1 MCSGKGRLFCCCD
14 LGATQNPF
22 PLRLSVLSLSR
33 LLRFIMSSSSLT
45 DEVVKIR
52 WLGFLIW
59 QSIAS
64 AVIHLSSSLLLH
76 RLGRGSSSAAAIL
89 FSFLAFH
96 LSLLLLSLALF
107 LLSTPHPDL
116 SASLPDLAAA
126 TLRASLKSIVGGFSR
141 PSFTAD
147 FAHRARRSFASGV
160 FLLVCGVAGFLSVV
174 AVCGNS
180 EVVDGAS
187 LVGLGL
193 RGLVFGLVYG
203 LHYVYRRRWILKFP
217 IIQAS
222 DRKSFLFS
230 MCCLLGIYLCSLV
243 DLAPP
248 LIPLWLKN
256 VLIFLHVTRQLSGY
270 NLCPKVDSACI
281 YASDRLI
288 ICCFLDWFDLQR
300 PLFYSFKIGLSQS
313 LKRAL
318 KLSVQAYVSSVI
330 LIFFLPDQLKNKSMI
345 GELIIQQLRFYIA
358 ILTVSICWELS
369 YHLLQDVHTR
379 RCIFAPPQGSAAA
392 ETNPSEILLE
402 TLEQSSPRSL
412 IQYLAYLDLCLV
424 TESNVEPWRRA
435 AFFEETGETYQRTI
449 NVCLRPIEQ
458 LASGLAEGLEGFS
471 VNRSDLLSKQLN
483 SPVDIQ
489 VDSRLHE
496 ALNDFQV
503 LCSIRIMEI
512 FFISVNTPYL
522 ICSWCA
528 RALGALTARSHS
540 EDRYGVAQL
549 TGCNKAVVSTL
560 LSCLLAVEASVGKK
574 TSVQLAHMLGP
585 ANIRWAT
592 VNTGKRDA
600 VPALT
605 TKKRGAALHA
615 KAYAMADVLKTSIYQ
630 VVSAF
635 QTDMKANAKA
645 SVLEKNWVAEGK
657 PIYGTRE
664 ILIQKLH
671 LFLDYH
677 AV

>member
-1 MCSGKGRLFCCCD
+1 
-14 LGATQNPF
+14 
-22 PLRLSVLSLSR
+22 
-33 LLRFIMSSSSLT
+33 MSSSSLP
-45 DEVVKIR
+45 DEVVKNR

-76 RLGRGSSSAAAIL
+76 RLGRGPSSAAAIL

-107 LLSTPHPDL
+107 LLSTPHPDP

-126 TLRASLKSIVGGFSR
+126 TLRASLKSLVGGFSR

-147 FAHRARRSFASGV
+147 FAHRARRSLASGV

-174 AVCGNS
+174 AVCGNA
-180 EVVDGAS
+180 EVVDGES
-187 LVGLGL
+187 LVGVGL

-217 IIQAS
+217 II
-222 DRKSFLFS
+222 
-230 MCCLLGIYLCSLV
+230 
-243 DLAPP
+243 
-248 LIPLWLKN
+248 
-256 VLIFLHVTRQLSGY
+256 
-270 NLCPKVDSACI
+270 
-281 YASDRLI
+281 
-288 ICCFLDWFDLQR
+288 QR

-345 GELIIQQLRFYIA
+345 GKFIVQQLRFYIG

-369 YHLLQDVHTR
+369 HHLLQDVHTR

-412 IQYLAYLDLCLV
+412 VQYLAYLDLCIV
-424 TESNVEPWRRA
+424 TESNAEPWRRA

-471 VNRSDLLSKQLN
+471 INRSDLLSKQLN

-489 VDSRLHE
+489 LDSRLHE
-496 ALNDFQV
+496 ALNDFQ
-503 LCSIRIMEI
+503 
-512 FFISVNTPYL
+512 

-560 LSCLLAVEASVGKK
+560 LSCLLAVEACVGKK
-574 TSVQLAHMLGP
+574 TSAQLAHMLGP

-605 TKKRGAALHA
+605 SKKRGAALHA
-615 KAYAMADVLKTSIYQ
+615 KAYAMADVLKTSMYQ

-635 QTDMKANAKA
+635 QTDMQANAKA
-645 SVLEKNWVAEGK
+645 SVLEKNWIAEGK

>member
-1 MCSGKGRLFCCCD
+1 MPPVLLLRFRSNAK
-14 LGATQNPF
+14 PF
-22 PLRLSVLSLSR
+22 PSSPLCSLLSR
-33 LLRFIMSSSSLT
+33 LLRFIMSSSSLP
-45 DEVVKIR
+45 DEVVKNR

-76 RLGRGSSSAAAIL
+76 RLGRGPSSAAAIL

-107 LLSTPHPDL
+107 LLSTPHPDP

-126 TLRASLKSIVGGFSR
+126 TLRASLKSLVGGFSR

-147 FAHRARRSFASGV
+147 FAHRARRSLASGV

-174 AVCGNS
+174 AVCGNA
-180 EVVDGAS
+180 EVVDGES
-187 LVGLGL
+187 LVGVGL

-217 IIQAS
+217 II
-222 DRKSFLFS
+222 
-230 MCCLLGIYLCSLV
+230 
-243 DLAPP
+243 
-248 LIPLWLKN
+248 
-256 VLIFLHVTRQLSGY
+256 
-270 NLCPKVDSACI
+270 
-281 YASDRLI
+281 
-288 ICCFLDWFDLQR
+288 QR

-345 GELIIQQLRFYIA
+345 GKFIVQQLRFYIG

-369 YHLLQDVHTR
+369 HHLLQDVHTR

-412 IQYLAYLDLCLV
+412 VQYLAYLDLCIV
-424 TESNVEPWRRA
+424 TESNAEPWRRA

-471 VNRSDLLSKQLN
+471 INRSDLLSKQLN

-489 VDSRLHE
+489 LDSRLHE
-496 ALNDFQV
+496 ALNDFQ
-503 LCSIRIMEI
+503 
-512 FFISVNTPYL
+512 

-560 LSCLLAVEASVGKK
+560 LSCLLAVEACVGKK
-574 TSVQLAHMLGP
+574 TSAQLAHMLGP

-605 TKKRGAALHA
+605 SKKRGAALHA
-615 KAYAMADVLKTSIYQ
+615 KAYAMADVLKTSMYQ

-635 QTDMKANAKA
+635 QTDMQANAKA
-645 SVLEKNWVAEGK
+645 SVLEKNWIAEGK

>member
-1 MCSGKGRLFCCCD
+1 
-14 LGATQNPF
+14 
-22 PLRLSVLSLSR
+22 
-33 LLRFIMSSSSLT
+33 MSSSSLP
-45 DEVVKIR
+45 DEVVKNR

-59 QSIAS
+59 QSITS

-76 RLGRGSSSAAAIL
+76 RLGRGSSSSAAATL
-89 FSFLAFH
+89 FAFLAFH
-96 LSLLLLSLALF
+96 LSLLLLSLAIF
-107 LLSTPHPDL
+107 LLSTPHPDP

-126 TLRASLKSIVGGFSR
+126 TLRASLKSLVGGFSR

-147 FAHRARRSFASGV
+147 FAHRARRSLASGV

-174 AVCGNS
+174 AVCGNA

-187 LVGLGL
+187 LVGVGL

-217 IIQAS
+217 IIQ
-222 DRKSFLFS
+222 
-230 MCCLLGIYLCSLV
+230 
-243 DLAPP
+243 
-248 LIPLWLKN
+248 
-256 VLIFLHVTRQLSGY
+256 
-270 NLCPKVDSACI
+270 
-281 YASDRLI
+281 
-288 ICCFLDWFDLQR
+288 R
-300 PLFYSFKIGLSQS
+300 PFFYSFKIGLSQS

-330 LIFFLPDQLKNKSMI
+330 LIFFLPDQLKNKNMI
-345 GELIIQQLRFYIA
+345 GKFIIQQLRFYIG

-369 YHLLQDVHTR
+369 HHLLQDVHTR

-424 TESNVEPWRRA
+424 TESNAEPWRRA

-471 VNRSDLLSKQLN
+471 INRSDLLSKQLN

-496 ALNDFQV
+496 ALNDFQ
-503 LCSIRIMEI
+503 
-512 FFISVNTPYL
+512 

-528 RALGALTARSHS
+528 RALGALTARSHL

-560 LSCLLAVEASVGKK
+560 LSCLLAVEACVGKK

-635 QTDMKANAKA
+635 QTDMQANAKA
-645 SVLEKNWVAEGK
+645 SVLEKNWIAEGK

-671 LFLDYH
+671 LFLDYR

>member
-1 MCSGKGRLFCCCD
+1 
-14 LGATQNPF
+14 
-22 PLRLSVLSLSR
+22 
-33 LLRFIMSSSSLT
+33 MSSSSLP
-45 DEVVKIR
+45 DEVVKNR

-59 QSIAS
+59 QSITS

-76 RLGRGSSSAAAIL
+76 RLGRGSSSSAAATL
-89 FSFLAFH
+89 FAFLAFH
-96 LSLLLLSLALF
+96 LSLLLLSLAIF
-107 LLSTPHPDL
+107 LLSTPHPDP

-126 TLRASLKSIVGGFSR
+126 TLRASLKSLVGGFSR

-147 FAHRARRSFASGV
+147 FAHRARRSLASGV

-174 AVCGNS
+174 AVCGNA

-187 LVGLGL
+187 LVGVGL

-217 IIQAS
+217 IIQ
-222 DRKSFLFS
+222 
-230 MCCLLGIYLCSLV
+230 
-243 DLAPP
+243 
-248 LIPLWLKN
+248 
-256 VLIFLHVTRQLSGY
+256 
-270 NLCPKVDSACI
+270 
-281 YASDRLI
+281 
-288 ICCFLDWFDLQR
+288 R
-300 PLFYSFKIGLSQS
+300 PFFYSFKIGLSQS

-330 LIFFLPDQLKNKSMI
+330 LIFFLPDQLKNKNMI
-345 GELIIQQLRFYIA
+345 GKFIIQQLRFYIG

-369 YHLLQDVHTR
+369 HHLLQDVHTR

-424 TESNVEPWRRA
+424 TESNAEPWRRA

-471 VNRSDLLSKQLN
+471 INRSDLLSKQLN

-496 ALNDFQV
+496 ALNDFQ
-503 LCSIRIMEI
+503 
-512 FFISVNTPYL
+512 

-528 RALGALTARSHS
+528 RALGALTARSHL

-560 LSCLLAVEASVGKK
+560 LSCLLAVEACVGKK

-635 QTDMKANAKA
+635 QTDMQANAKA
-645 SVLEKNWVAEGK
+645 SVLEKNWIAEGK

-671 LFLDYH
+671 HFLDYR

>member
-1 MCSGKGRLFCCCD
+1 
-14 LGATQNPF
+14 
-22 PLRLSVLSLSR
+22 
-33 LLRFIMSSSSLT
+33 MSSSSLP
-45 DEVVKIR
+45 DEVVKNR

-59 QSIAS
+59 QSITS

-76 RLGRGSSSAAAIL
+76 RLGRGSSSSAAATL
-89 FSFLAFH
+89 FAFLAFH
-96 LSLLLLSLALF
+96 LSLLLLSLAIF
-107 LLSTPHPDL
+107 LLSTPHPDP
-116 SASLPDLAAA
+116 SASLPDLATA
-126 TLRASLKSIVGGFSR
+126 TLRASLKSLVGGFSR

-147 FAHRARRSFASGV
+147 FAHRARRSLASGV

-174 AVCGNS
+174 AVCGNA

-187 LVGLGL
+187 LVGVGL

-217 IIQAS
+217 IIQ
-222 DRKSFLFS
+222 
-230 MCCLLGIYLCSLV
+230 
-243 DLAPP
+243 
-248 LIPLWLKN
+248 
-256 VLIFLHVTRQLSGY
+256 
-270 NLCPKVDSACI
+270 
-281 YASDRLI
+281 
-288 ICCFLDWFDLQR
+288 R
-300 PLFYSFKIGLSQS
+300 PFFYSFKIGLSQS

-330 LIFFLPDQLKNKSMI
+330 LIFFLPDQLKNQNMI
-345 GELIIQQLRFYIA
+345 GKFIIQQLRFYIG

-369 YHLLQDVHTR
+369 HHLLQDVHTR

-402 TLEQSSPRSL
+402 TLEQSNPRSL
-412 IQYLAYLDLCLV
+412 IQYLAYLDLCIV
-424 TESNVEPWRRA
+424 TESNAEPWRRA

-471 VNRSDLLSKQLN
+471 INRSDLLSKQLN

-496 ALNDFQV
+496 ALNDFQ
-503 LCSIRIMEI
+503 
-512 FFISVNTPYL
+512 

-560 LSCLLAVEASVGKK
+560 LSCLLAVEACVGKK

-635 QTDMKANAKA
+635 QTDMQANAKA
-645 SVLEKNWVAEGK
+645 SVLEKNWIAEGK

-671 LFLDYH
+671 LFLDYR

>member
-1 MCSGKGRLFCCCD
+1 
-14 LGATQNPF
+14 
-22 PLRLSVLSLSR
+22 
-33 LLRFIMSSSSLT
+33 MSSSSLP
-45 DEVVKIR
+45 DEVVKNR

-59 QSIAS
+59 QSITS

-76 RLGRGSSSAAAIL
+76 RLGRGSSSSVAATL
-89 FSFLAFH
+89 FAFLAFH
-96 LSLLLLSLALF
+96 LSLLLLSLAIF
-107 LLSTPHPDL
+107 LLSTPHPDP

-126 TLRASLKSIVGGFSR
+126 TLRASLKSLVGGFSR

-147 FAHRARRSFASGV
+147 FAHRARRSLASGV

-174 AVCGNS
+174 AVCGNA

-187 LVGLGL
+187 LVGVGL

-217 IIQAS
+217 IIQ
-222 DRKSFLFS
+222 
-230 MCCLLGIYLCSLV
+230 
-243 DLAPP
+243 
-248 LIPLWLKN
+248 
-256 VLIFLHVTRQLSGY
+256 
-270 NLCPKVDSACI
+270 
-281 YASDRLI
+281 
-288 ICCFLDWFDLQR
+288 R
-300 PLFYSFKIGLSQS
+300 PFFYSFKIGLSQS

-330 LIFFLPDQLKNKSMI
+330 LIFFLPDQLKNKNMI
-345 GELIIQQLRFYIA
+345 GKFIIQQLRFYIG

-369 YHLLQDVHTR
+369 HHLLQDVHTR

-424 TESNVEPWRRA
+424 TESNAEPWRRG

-471 VNRSDLLSKQLN
+471 INRSDLLSKQLN

-496 ALNDFQV
+496 ALNDFQ
-503 LCSIRIMEI
+503 
-512 FFISVNTPYL
+512 

-528 RALGALTARSHS
+528 RALGALTARSHL

-560 LSCLLAVEASVGKK
+560 LSCLLAVEACVGKK

-635 QTDMKANAKA
+635 QTDMQANAKA
-645 SVLEKNWVAEGK
+645 SVLEKNWIAEGK

-671 LFLDYH
+671 LFLDYR

>member
-1 MCSGKGRLFCCCD
+1 
-14 LGATQNPF
+14 
-22 PLRLSVLSLSR
+22 
-33 LLRFIMSSSSLT
+33 MSSSSLP

-193 RGLVFGLVYG
+193 RG
-203 LHYVYRRRWILKFP
+203 
-217 IIQAS
+217 
-222 DRKSFLFS
+222 
-230 MCCLLGIYLCSLV
+230 
-243 DLAPP
+243 
-248 LIPLWLKN
+248 
-256 VLIFLHVTRQLSGY
+256 
-270 NLCPKVDSACI
+270 
-281 YASDRLI
+281 

-496 ALNDFQV
+496 ALNDFQ
-503 LCSIRIMEI
+503 
-512 FFISVNTPYL
+512 

>member
-1 MCSGKGRLFCCCD
+1 M
-14 LGATQNPF
+14 
-22 PLRLSVLSLSR
+22 
-33 LLRFIMSSSSLT
+33 
-45 DEVVKIR
+45 
-52 WLGFLIW
+52 
-59 QSIAS
+59 
-64 AVIHLSSSLLLH
+64 
-76 RLGRGSSSAAAIL
+76 
-89 FSFLAFH
+89 
-96 LSLLLLSLALF
+96 
-107 LLSTPHPDL
+107 
-116 SASLPDLAAA
+116 
-126 TLRASLKSIVGGFSR
+126 
-141 PSFTAD
+141 
-147 FAHRARRSFASGV
+147 
-160 FLLVCGVAGFLSVV
+160 
-174 AVCGNS
+174 CGNA

-187 LVGLGL
+187 LVGVGL

-217 IIQAS
+217 IIQ
-222 DRKSFLFS
+222 
-230 MCCLLGIYLCSLV
+230 
-243 DLAPP
+243 
-248 LIPLWLKN
+248 
-256 VLIFLHVTRQLSGY
+256 
-270 NLCPKVDSACI
+270 
-281 YASDRLI
+281 
-288 ICCFLDWFDLQR
+288 R
-300 PLFYSFKIGLSQS
+300 PFFYSFKIGLSQS

-330 LIFFLPDQLKNKSMI
+330 LIFFLPDQLKNKNMI
-345 GELIIQQLRFYIA
+345 GKFIIQQLRFYIG

-369 YHLLQDVHTR
+369 HHLLQDVHTR

-424 TESNVEPWRRA
+424 TESNAEPWRRA

-471 VNRSDLLSKQLN
+471 INRSDLLSKQLN

-496 ALNDFQV
+496 ALNDFQ
-503 LCSIRIMEI
+503 
-512 FFISVNTPYL
+512 

-528 RALGALTARSHS
+528 RALGALTARSHL

-560 LSCLLAVEASVGKK
+560 LSCLLAVEACVGKK

-635 QTDMKANAKA
+635 QTDMQANAKA
-645 SVLEKNWVAEGK
+645 SVLEKNWIAEGK

-671 LFLDYH
+671 HFLDYR

>member
-1 MCSGKGRLFCCCD
+1 
-14 LGATQNPF
+14 
-22 PLRLSVLSLSR
+22 
-33 LLRFIMSSSSLT
+33 MSSSSLP
-45 DEVVKIR
+45 DEVVKNR

-76 RLGRGSSSAAAIL
+76 RLGRGPSSAAAIL

-107 LLSTPHPDL
+107 LLSTPHPDP

-126 TLRASLKSIVGGFSR
+126 TLRASLKSLVGGFSR

-147 FAHRARRSFASGV
+147 FAHRARRSLASGV

-174 AVCGNS
+174 AVCGNA
-180 EVVDGAS
+180 EVVDGES
-187 LVGLGL
+187 LVGVGL
-193 RGLVFGLVYG
+193 RG
-203 LHYVYRRRWILKFP
+203 
-217 IIQAS
+217 
-222 DRKSFLFS
+222 
-230 MCCLLGIYLCSLV
+230 
-243 DLAPP
+243 
-248 LIPLWLKN
+248 
-256 VLIFLHVTRQLSGY
+256 
-270 NLCPKVDSACI
+270 
-281 YASDRLI
+281 
-288 ICCFLDWFDLQR
+288 
-300 PLFYSFKIGLSQS
+300 FKIGLSQS

-330 LIFFLPDQLKNKSMI
+330 LIFFLPDQLKNKSM
-345 GELIIQQLRFYIA
+345 
-358 ILTVSICWELS
+358 
-369 YHLLQDVHTR
+369 DVHTR

-412 IQYLAYLDLCLV
+412 VQYLAYLDLCIV
-424 TESNVEPWRRA
+424 TESNAEPWRRA

-471 VNRSDLLSKQLN
+471 INRSDLLSKQLN

-489 VDSRLHE
+489 LDSRLHE
-496 ALNDFQV
+496 ALNDFQ
-503 LCSIRIMEI
+503 
-512 FFISVNTPYL
+512 

-560 LSCLLAVEASVGKK
+560 LSCLLAVEACVGKK
-574 TSVQLAHMLGP
+574 TSAQLAHMLGP

-605 TKKRGAALHA
+605 SKKRGAALHA
-615 KAYAMADVLKTSIYQ
+615 KAYAMADVLKTSMYQ

-635 QTDMKANAKA
+635 QTDMQANAKA
-645 SVLEKNWVAEGK
+645 SVLEKNWIAEGK